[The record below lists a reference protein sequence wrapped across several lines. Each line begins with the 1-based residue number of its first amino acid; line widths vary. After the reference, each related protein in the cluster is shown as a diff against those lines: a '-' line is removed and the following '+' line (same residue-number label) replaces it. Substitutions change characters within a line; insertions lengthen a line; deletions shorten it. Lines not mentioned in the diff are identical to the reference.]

1 MSPHDEVLA
10 QSLTCERHCSGV
22 FWNAFMADKT
32 SLFLIATWDTAQM
45 SNVEIEGHCDAL
57 GNVLRKLTS
66 ESNWDKTV
74 EEVFLC

>member
-1 MSPHDEVLA
+1 
-10 QSLTCERHCSGV
+10 
-22 FWNAFMADKT
+22 MADKT